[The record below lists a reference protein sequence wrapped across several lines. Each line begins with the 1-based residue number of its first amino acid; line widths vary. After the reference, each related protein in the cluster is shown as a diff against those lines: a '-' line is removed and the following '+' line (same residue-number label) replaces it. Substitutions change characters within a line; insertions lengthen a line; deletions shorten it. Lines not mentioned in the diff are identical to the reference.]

1 MSVSDPAYIGQ
12 IASVTGAVLRVR
24 LRDDMASTLIMI
36 GGESYRVGQIGGFFR
51 VPLGYTNLYA
61 VCTQIGADAAPAGV
75 VGIPV
80 NGSLEDEPQRRLSG
94 YRWMTVVLFGEALG
108 GEFERGVGQYPTV
121 GDEVHLVTNDDLKV
135 IYSWA
140 KGKKGT
146 VSVGRIAAAS
156 GISADI
162 SVAGLV
168 SRHSAI
174 VGSTGAGKS
183 NLVTVLLEAV
193 SDGSLPNS
201 RTIVID
207 PHGEYATALGTK
219 ARVFRIRPNEQAGE
233 RHLWVPFWALPF
245 SELQELTL
253 GGLQPNHEASMR
265 DEVLDRKLAAVGHL
279 TVAPPVETLTA
290 DSPVPFS
297 IKKLWFDLDN
307 FERMTFSA
315 ASNQSDAN
323 LNRPEDAGDANT
335 LRPARYPAASPYNQ
349 APYKN
354 AKKRNIERQLDLMRS
369 RLKDARFS
377 FLLSPGEGYGPD
389 TDGRVT
395 KDLDTLVRDWVGHD
409 RPITIFD
416 VSGLPSEILPTI
428 VGTMLRVVYDTLF
441 WGQDLPVGGRQQP
454 LLIVIDEAHRF
465 VPEGLDT
472 PAHRTLSMIAKEG
485 RKYGTGLML
494 VTQRPSEIDSA
505 ILSQC
510 GSMIALRLTNSA
522 DRAKVSA
529 AVPDDLGGL
538 VEQLPSLRTGE
549 GVFLGEVM
557 PIPSRV
563 RVRKA
568 KQKPVGDDPKLPEVW
583 QTGDRPDGALYTKAL
598 QNWRAQSTSADAEAD
613 NNGNKGDGGDGDA

>member
-1 MSVSDPAYIGQ
+1 MPLADPTYIGQ
-12 IASVTGAVLRVR
+12 VASVTGAIVRVR
-24 LRDDMASTLIMI
+24 LREDMPSTLVMI

-61 VCTQIGADAAPAGV
+61 VCTQIGADAAPPGSAEAGF
-75 VGIPV
+75 GAA
-80 NGSLEDEPQRRLSG
+80 LEADKQLHLSG
-94 YRWMTVVLFGEALG
+94 YRWMTIVLFGEALG

-135 IYSWA
+135 IYGWA

-146 VSVGRIAAAS
+146 ISVGRIAAAS

-183 NLVTVLLEAV
+183 NLVTVLLETV
-193 SDGSLPNS
+193 SDGSLPNA
-201 RTIVID
+201 RAIVID
-207 PHGEYATALGTK
+207 PHGEYATALGDR
-219 ARVFRIRPNEQAGE
+219 ARVFRIRPNEAAGE
-233 RHLWVPFWALPF
+233 RPLWVPFWALPF
-245 SELQELTL
+245 IELQQLTL
-253 GGLQPNHEASMR
+253 GGLQPNHEASIR
-265 DEVLDRKLAAVGHL
+265 DEVLDMKVSAAAHLAV
-279 TVAPPVETLTA
+279 PPPPETLTA
-290 DSPVPFS
+290 DTPVPFS
-297 IKKLWFDLDN
+297 IKKLWYELDK
-307 FERMTFSA
+307 FERVTFPVNA
-315 ASNQSDAN
+315 PQTDANANAPEQLGDAN
-323 LNRPEDAGDANT
+323 L
-335 LRPARYPAASPYNQ
+335 LRSDRYPAASPYNQ

-354 AKKRNIERQLDLMRS
+354 QKKRNLERQLDLMRS

-377 FLLSPGEGYGPD
+377 FLFSPGGGYEPD
-389 TDGRVT
+389 LNGEVEN
-395 KDLDTLVRDWVGHD
+395 DLNTLVRDWVGHD
-409 RPITIFD
+409 KPITIFD
-416 VSGLPSEILPTI
+416 VSGLPSEVLPTI
-428 VGTMLRVVYDTLF
+428 VGTMLRIVYDMLF
-441 WGQDLPVGGRQQP
+441 WAQDLPIGGRLQP
-454 LLIVIDEAHRF
+454 LLVVLDEAHRF
-465 VPEGLDT
+465 VPEGVDT

-510 GSMIALRLTNSA
+510 GSMIALRLTNSV
-522 DRAKVSA
+522 DRSKVSA

-538 VEQLPSLRTGE
+538 VDQLPSLRTGE

-568 KQKPVGDDPKLPEVW
+568 RQKPVGDDPKLPDVW
-583 QTGDRPDGALYTKAL
+583 QVPDRPDGNLYTQAL
-598 QNWRAQSTSADAEAD
+598 ANWRAQSTSAEVD
-613 NNGNKGDGGDGDA
+613 NNQDEDGGEPGDA

>member
-1 MSVSDPAYIGQ
+1 MPLTDPAYIGQ
-12 IASVTGAVLRVR
+12 VASVTGAVIRVR
-24 LRDDMASTLIMI
+24 LREDMPSTLVMI

-51 VPLGYTNLYA
+51 LPMGYTNLYA
-61 VCTQIGADAAPAGV
+61 VCTQIGADAAPPGIAG
-75 VGIPV
+75 GGFGAP
-80 NGSLEDEPQRRLSG
+80 LEDDKQLHLSG
-94 YRWMTVVLFGEALG
+94 YRWMTIVLFGEALG

-135 IYSWA
+135 IYGWA
-140 KGKKGT
+140 RGKKGT
-146 VSVGRIAAAS
+146 ISIGQIAAAS
-156 GISADI
+156 GISADL

-168 SRHSAI
+168 SRHCAI

-183 NLVTVLLEAV
+183 NLVTVLLETV

-207 PHGEYATALGTK
+207 PHGEYASALGNN
-219 ARVFRIRPNEQAGE
+219 ARVFRIRPNEAVGE
-233 RHLWVPFWALPF
+233 RPLWVPFWALPF
-245 SELQELTL
+245 SELQQLTL
-253 GGLQPNHEASMR
+253 GGLQPNHEASIR
-265 DEVLDRKLAAVGHL
+265 DEVLDMKVAAAQHL
-279 TVAPPVETLTA
+279 VVPPPIETLTA

-297 IKKLWFDLDN
+297 IKKLWYELDK
-307 FERMTFSA
+307 FERVTFPVNA
-315 ASNQSDAN
+315 PQTDTNAHP
-323 LNRPEDAGDANT
+323 PEQLGDASL
-335 LRPARYPAASPYNQ
+335 LRSDRYPAASPYNQ
-349 APYKN
+349 PPYKN
-354 AKKRNIERQLDLMRS
+354 QKKRNVERHLDLMRS

-377 FLLSPGEGYGPD
+377 FMFSPGGGYEPNLNGE
-389 TDGRVT
+389 VQS
-395 KDLDTLVRDWVGHD
+395 DLNTLVRDWVGHD
-409 RPITIFD
+409 KPITIFD
-416 VSGLPSEILPTI
+416 VSGLPSEVLPTI
-428 VGTMLRVVYDTLF
+428 VGTMLRVVYDMLF
-441 WGQDLPVGGRQQP
+441 WAQDLPIGGRQQP
-454 LLIVIDEAHRF
+454 LLVVLDEAHRF
-465 VPEGLDT
+465 VPEGVDT

-522 DRAKVSA
+522 DRSKVSA

-568 KQKPVGDDPKLPEVW
+568 RQKPVGDDPRLPDVW
-583 QTGDRPDGALYTKAL
+583 QTPDRPDGNLYTQAL
-598 QNWRAQSTSADAEAD
+598 VNWRAQSTSAGIKD
-613 NNGNKGDGGDGDA
+613 NHNEETGGAGSA

>member
-1 MSVSDPAYIGQ
+1 MPLTDPTYIGQ
-12 IASVTGAVLRVR
+12 VASVTGAVIRVR
-24 LRDDMASTLIMI
+24 LREDMPSTLVMI

-61 VCTQIGADAAPAGV
+61 VCTQIGADAAPPGSAERSFGV
-75 VGIPV
+75 A
-80 NGSLEDEPQRRLSG
+80 LEDDKQLHLSG
-94 YRWMTVVLFGEALG
+94 YRWMTIVLFGETLG

-121 GDEVHLVTNDDLKV
+121 GDEVHLVTNDDLKI
-135 IYSWA
+135 IYGWA

-146 VSVGRIAAAS
+146 ISVGRIAAAS

-168 SRHSAI
+168 SRHSAV

-183 NLVTVLLEAV
+183 NLVTVLLETV
-193 SDGSLPNS
+193 SDGSLPNA
-201 RTIVID
+201 RAIVID
-207 PHGEYATALGTK
+207 PHGEYATALGDR
-219 ARVFRIRPNEQAGE
+219 ARVFRIRPNEEAGE
-233 RHLWVPFWALPF
+233 RPLWVPFWALPF
-245 SELQELTL
+245 AELQQLTL
-253 GGLQPNHEASMR
+253 GGLQPNHEASIR
-265 DEVLDRKLAAVGHL
+265 DEVLDMKVAAAAQL
-279 TVAPPVETLTA
+279 DLPPPPETLTA

-297 IKKLWFDLDN
+297 IKKLWYELDK
-307 FERMTFSA
+307 FERVTFPVNA
-315 ASNQSDAN
+315 PQTDTNANAPEQVGDAN
-323 LNRPEDAGDANT
+323 L
-335 LRPARYPAASPYNQ
+335 LRSDRYPAASPYNQ

-354 AKKRNIERQLDLMRS
+354 QKKRNIERHLDLMRS

-377 FLLSPGEGYGPD
+377 FLFTPGGGYEPD
-389 TDGRVT
+389 LNGEVEN
-395 KDLDTLVRDWVGHD
+395 DLNILVRDWIGHD
-409 RPITIFD
+409 KPITIFD
-416 VSGLPSEILPTI
+416 VSGLPSEVLPTI
-428 VGTMLRVVYDTLF
+428 VGTMLRIVYDMLF
-441 WGQDLPVGGRQQP
+441 WAQDLPIGGRQQP
-454 LLIVIDEAHRF
+454 LLVVLDEAHRF
-465 VPEGLDT
+465 VPEGVDT

-522 DRAKVSA
+522 DRSKVSA

-538 VEQLPSLRTGE
+538 VDQLPSLRTGE

-568 KQKPVGDDPKLPEVW
+568 KQKPVGDDPKLPDVW
-583 QTGDRPDGALYTKAL
+583 QTPDRPDGNLYTQAL
-598 QNWRAQSTSADAEAD
+598 ANWRAQSTSAEIEDDHDQEGGA
-613 NNGNKGDGGDGDA
+613 GNA

>member
-1 MSVSDPAYIGQ
+1 MPLADPTYIGQ
-12 IASVTGAVLRVR
+12 VASVTGAVIRVR
-24 LRDDMASTLIMI
+24 LREDMPSTLVMI

-61 VCTQIGADAAPAGV
+61 VCTQIGADAAPPGV
-75 VGIPV
+75 ALATYETPLG
-80 NGSLEDEPQRRLSG
+80 EDKQLRLSG

-135 IYSWA
+135 IYGWA

-146 VSVGRIAAAS
+146 ISIGRIAAAS
-156 GISADI
+156 GISADL

-174 VGSTGAGKS
+174 VGSTGSGKS
-183 NLVTVLLEAV
+183 NLVTVLLETV

-207 PHGEYATALGTK
+207 PHGEYASALGDR
-219 ARVFRIRPNEQAGE
+219 ARVFRIRPNEEAGE
-233 RHLWVPFWALPF
+233 RPLWVPFWALPF
-245 SELQELTL
+245 IELQQLTL
-253 GGLQPNHEASMR
+253 GGLQPNHEASVR
-265 DEVLDRKLAAVGHL
+265 DEVLDMKVAAAAHLAV
-279 TVAPPVETLTA
+279 PPPPETLTA

-297 IKKLWFDLDN
+297 IKKLWYDLDR
-307 FERMTFSA
+307 FERVTFPVSQ
-315 ASNQSDAN
+315 NQTDAN
-323 LNRPEDAGDANT
+323 ANTPEQVGDAHL
-335 LRPARYPAASPYNQ
+335 LRSDRYPAASPYNQ

-354 AKKRNIERQLDLMRS
+354 QRKRNIERQLDLMRS

-377 FLLSPGEGYGPD
+377 FMFTPGGGYEPD
-389 TDGRVT
+389 LNGDVQS
-395 KDLDTLVRDWVGHD
+395 DLNTLVRDWVGHD
-409 RPITIFD
+409 KPITIFD
-416 VSGLPSEILPTI
+416 MSGLPSEVLPTI
-428 VGTMLRVVYDTLF
+428 VGTMLRVVYDMLF
-441 WGQDLPVGGRQQP
+441 WAQDLPIGGREQP
-454 LLIVIDEAHRF
+454 LLIVLDEAHRF
-465 VPEGLDT
+465 VPEGVDT
-472 PAHRTLSMIAKEG
+472 PAHRTISMIAKEG
-485 RKYGTGLML
+485 RKYGAGLML

-522 DRAKVSA
+522 DRSKVSA

-538 VEQLPSLRTGE
+538 VDQLPSLRTGE

-568 KQKPVGDDPKLPEVW
+568 KAKPVGDDPRLPEVW
-583 QTGDRPDGALYTKAL
+583 QKPERPDGTLYTQAL
-598 QNWRAQSTSADAEAD
+598 ANWRAQSTSAEITTDQED
-613 NNGNKGDGGDGDA
+613 GEQGNA